1 MHTNEREF
9 ETGRNAKFVPRA
21 DILEK
26 DGQVTIVAELPG
38 ADENSVTVE
47 LKDDLLS
54 ISAAVHKNTAGESYR
69 LAHAEYDA
77 GEHDKYERSFV
88 LPDDIDRDAIR
99 ASVKNGLLR
108 LTLPRVK
115 KPGPRK
121 IEITTQ

>member
-1 MHTNEREF
+1 MHTDERGF
-9 ETGRNAKFVPRA
+9 ETGRAARFVPRA

-38 ADENSVTVE
+38 ADNDSVTVE

-54 ISAAVHKNTAGESYR
+54 ISAAIHKNTAGDNYR

-77 GEHDKYERSFV
+77 GGHDKYKRSFV
-88 LPDDIDRDAIR
+88 LPDDIDTDAIR

>member
-1 MHTNEREF
+1 MHANEREF
-9 ETGRNAKFVPRA
+9 ETGRGARFIPRA

-38 ADENSVTVE
+38 ADEDSVTVE
-47 LKDDLLS
+47 LKDDLIS
-54 ISAAVHKNTAGESYR
+54 ISAAVSKNTMGDNYR
-69 LAHAEYDA
+69 LTHAEYDA
-77 GEHDKYERSFV
+77 GGRDRYERSFV